1 MTKDTDDGC
10 FLNMIDYKEV
20 TASSC
25 KQRRLF
31 LFIFCRYC

>member
-25 KQRRLF
+25 KQKAVISF
-31 LFIFCRYC
+31 YYGYF